1 MNIPI
6 LPDQDLYMP
15 GDKVQDIR
23 GGDTFR
29 VKKRFAIG
37 DIDYITLQNVSTR
50 KEITLVYFDII
61 YKLKLVCH
69 PTISKQ

>member
-6 LPDQDLYMP
+6 LPNQDLYMP

-61 YKLKLVCH
+61 YKLKLICH
-69 PTISKQ
+69 PIISPQ